1 MAYLLFK
8 PSEFIDFAEGQFLLL
23 EKDID
28 SKPIK
33 RAYSIATTRS
43 QLQKEGVIGTIVKR
57 VSENGMSNYLVKK
70 IQPKDNLKAI
80 GPLGHMK
87 LDENAQNLLL
97 IAIGS
102 GLSPIFSIYQ
112 ALIEKNNFQKIAF
125 LYWERTSDF
134 LVPQVINKIKSF
146 ESTKIYN
153 QFFLSR
159 EKKEGFQKGY
169 IQQGLDSAIKFLGT
183 NFKTYLCGKPQMVE
197 DITSKLINDYK
208 TPKQNIVFEKY

>member
-1 MAYLLFK
+1 MVFRHQVRWPSGLRRTPGERVPAFCGTGVRIPPSPDLQTNTSKVKKFTLTHYYSFFSPNKEVAYILFK

-125 LYWERTSDF
+125 LY
-134 LVPQVINKIKSF
+134 
-146 ESTKIYN
+146 
-153 QFFLSR
+153 
-159 EKKEGFQKGY
+159 
-169 IQQGLDSAIKFLGT
+169 
-183 NFKTYLCGKPQMVE
+183 
-197 DITSKLINDYK
+197 
-208 TPKQNIVFEKY
+208 